1 MIWPLLVEKAIA
13 KECGGYEKLNGGA
26 IDTALMM
33 MTGKPAFRY
42 NLLNEE
48 VQLGIADNSFW
59 NKIVYFSDKG
69 FLLGGG
75 TLPQD
80 EIPPLFESIADKHAY
95 AILDAFEFDGNRL
108 LLLKDPRGCSDWAG
122 KWSAESSRWTSRLKE
137 MLHQR
142 LVKTGAKRK
151 RSGAL
156 VTANTLKDLAS
167 QQNQGIFFMSWE
179 ELVECFEVIFVT
191 IFFDETWGLVQVSN
205 VWREEAEN
213 SLVGLQS
220 ACSTVQYLLIVPE
233 DMEIFCLL
241 SHKVSSSRCD
251 IPKIGFEVHK
261 YEENGVNGAGTI
273 AGLVAIGRYSA
284 ERRISLNCELER
296 GKYVVSL
303 VTCDVSISES
313 YLFAVWYPKE
323 KAREKRL
330 DLLKMNTH
338 D

>member
-1 MIWPLLVEKAIA
+1 MI
-13 KECGGYEKLNGGA
+13 
-26 IDTALMM
+26 

-42 NLLNEE
+42 NFLNEE
-48 VQLGIADNSFW
+48 IQLEVADDSLW
-59 NKIVYFSDKG
+59 NKVVYFSNKG

-80 EIPPLFESIADKHAY
+80 ELPPGFESIVDRHAY

-122 KWSAESSRWTSRLKE
+122 KWSPESSRWTSRLKE

-142 LVKTGAKRK
+142 LARMATKRK
-151 RSGAL
+151 GSRAL
-156 VTANTLKDLAS
+156 VTANTLKDFAS
-167 QQNQGIFFMSWE
+167 QQSQGIFFMSWE
-179 ELVECFEVIFVT
+179 ELMECFEVIFVT
-191 IFFDETWGLVQVSN
+191 IFFDEAWGLVQVSN
-205 VWREEAEN
+205 TWREEADN
-213 SLVGLQS
+213 SLIGLQS
-220 ACSTVQYLLIVPE
+220 ACGRAQYLLIVPK

-241 SHKVSSSRCD
+241 AHKIPNSHCD

-261 YEENGVNGAGTI
+261 YKENGVNGAGTM

-284 ERRISLNCELER
+284 ERRVSLNCELER

-313 YLFAVWYPKE
+313 FLFTVWYPKE
-323 KAREKRL
+323 KTGEKKL
-330 DLLKMNTH
+330 DLLVTNTH
-338 D
+338 G